1 MMAQPMAKKASCMS
15 ALRSYEPVS
24 VGTDEANSL
33 LSTTHLCTPNPLP
46 TSLGQQRPDMC
57 RVIPSVSLRLK
68 RTLARPASLALDS
81 RYGIHQLKGL
91 GDIVSVRASQPDRQW
106 NALGIG
112 YDMMLATRLRP
123 VRGVGAC
130 FLPPKTARTEAL
142 SSTARVRLCAQLLAG
157 AQGIP
162 SGSQTPDWC
171 QSLRRLPGHPT
182 ATPSPWVG
190 LPSQCLSLAR
200 TVSHLGCQVSWAF
213 LLSASVV
220 VAAVKVAPVPEFIAY
235 KGLRH

>member
-1 MMAQPMAKKASCMS
+1 MKPTQASLNHPSMHTQPAAMR
-15 ALRSYEPVS
+15 L
-24 VGTDEANSL
+24 
-33 LSTTHLCTPNPLP
+33 
-46 TSLGQQRPDMC
+46 TSLGQQRPDMSLLQLLANRL

-130 FLPPKTARTEAL
+130 FCPQKLLAL
-142 SSTARVRLCAQLLAG
+142 KHCPALRESNLCAQLLAG

-162 SGSQTPDWC
+162 SGCAP
-171 QSLRRLPGHPT
+171 RLPTG
-182 ATPSPWVG
+182 AN
-190 LPSQCLSLAR
+190 L
-200 TVSHLGCQVSWAF
+200 
-213 LLSASVV
+213 
-220 VAAVKVAPVPEFIAY
+220 
-235 KGLRH
+235 

>member
-15 ALRSYEPVS
+15 ALRSYRTRKRRELMKP
-24 VGTDEANSL
+24 TQASL
-33 LSTTHLCTPNPLP
+33 NHPSMHTQPAAMRL
-46 TSLGQQRPDMC
+46 TSLGQQRPDMSLLQLLANRL

-130 FLPPKTARTEAL
+130 SSAPKN
-142 SSTARVRLCAQLLAG
+142 C
-157 AQGIP
+157 
-162 SGSQTPDWC
+162 
-171 QSLRRLPGHPT
+171 
-182 ATPSPWVG
+182 
-190 LPSQCLSLAR
+190 
-200 TVSHLGCQVSWAF
+200 SH
-213 LLSASVV
+213 
-220 VAAVKVAPVPEFIAY
+220 
-235 KGLRH
+235 

>member
-1 MMAQPMAKKASCMS
+1 MKPTQASLNHPSMHTQPAAMR
-15 ALRSYEPVS
+15 L
-24 VGTDEANSL
+24 
-33 LSTTHLCTPNPLP
+33 
-46 TSLGQQRPDMC
+46 TSLGQQRPDMSLLQLLANRL

-123 VRGVGAC
+123 VRGVGSC

-142 SSTARVRLCAQLLAG
+142 SSTARVQSMRSAACRR
-157 AQGIP
+157 
-162 SGSQTPDWC
+162 SRHTKWMRSQTPDWC
-171 QSLRRLPGHPT
+171 QSLRRLQQVIP
-182 ATPSPWVG
+182 
-190 LPSQCLSLAR
+190 LPQSISLGRSSQPMPVAR
-200 TVSHLGCQVSWAF
+200 TVSHLGPVYQVSWAF

-220 VAAVKVAPVPEFIAY
+220 VAAVKVAPVPRIHRLQGA
-235 KGLRH
+235 